1 MEFLK
6 IVVRVAAVLVLAKF
20 LDEYLV
26 GLMKKRREEKKN
38 RKE

>member
-6 IVVRVAAVLVLAKF
+6 IVALVAAVLALAKF